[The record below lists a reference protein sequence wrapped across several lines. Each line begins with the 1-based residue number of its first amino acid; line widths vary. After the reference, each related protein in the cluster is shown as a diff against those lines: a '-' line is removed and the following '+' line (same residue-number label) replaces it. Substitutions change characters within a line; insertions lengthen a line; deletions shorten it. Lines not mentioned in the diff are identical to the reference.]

1 MANPHKE
8 TQRYLESVL
17 GIPTHLKPVSP
28 RLPYHLLDAYTCSE
42 LTLQFKPAPLVV
54 LLLLPCNPTY
64 PGAVTLTKHIAQIS
78 QATHAT
84 PVYVCPALSAADRR
98 SLISHQLNFIQPG
111 YQLFIPEL
119 AMDLRERVRQ
129 RRVQTAITALLPA
142 AQAMLLARLYR
153 GGIND
158 TPFPAS
164 ALLGDLNYSRVTLSK
179 VVEQLLQAGLL
190 IASQPKGAVQAYAFS
205 ASAPEL
211 FKQARPYMRSPV
223 KRKVAISAEP
233 ALGHGVFLAGETALA
248 SQTLLAA
255 PAQPVYGMT
264 KRRFDALLVDGSLH
278 LSQSV
283 DDTRAWVEI
292 WAYDNLDTSGNR
304 ADAASLFLS
313 LDNGQDER
321 IQMALDEL
329 RERVEW
335 LGSGV
340 VSVGKNAQ
348 VTAAF

>member
-1 MANPHKE
+1 MANPQKE

-17 GIPTHLKPVSP
+17 GVPTHLKPVSP
-28 RLPYHLLDAYTCSE
+28 RLPYHLLDAYTCVE
-42 LTLQFKPAPLVV
+42 LTLEFKPSPLP
-54 LLLLPCNPTY
+54 LLLLVPTTATY

-78 QATHAT
+78 KATDAS
-84 PVYVCPALSAADRR
+84 PIYVYQALSPADRR

-129 RRVQTAITALLPA
+129 RREQAAISALPPA

-179 VVEQLLQAGLL
+179 VVEQLLQTGLL

-211 FKQARPYMRSPV
+211 FKQVRPYLRSPV

-233 ALGHGVFLAGETALA
+233 PLGQGAFLAGETALA
-248 SQTLLAA
+248 SQTLLTA

-264 KRRFDALLVDGSLH
+264 KRSFDALLADGSLH

-292 WAYDNLDTSGNR
+292 WAYDTLDTSGNR
-304 ADAASLFLS
+304 ADAASLLLS
-313 LDNGQDER
+313 LDNSQDER
-321 IQMALDEL
+321 VQMALDEL

-335 LGSGV
+335 LGSGD
-340 VSVGKNAQ
+340 
-348 VTAAF
+348 